1 MIKVGLICDYM
12 YFTEGLQYS
21 IDIKYGLKLDCEIK
35 RDGFRESLLSR
46 ILAEGHRISRVRSLD
61 FIFQTDVPEPYDVK
75 WKARNV
81 GEEAIRRN
89 CLRGQI
95 IESNKHPNIRHES
108 ADFRGPHYM
117 ECYIIK
123 NSIVVARD
131 KIEVPI
137 E

>member
-1 MIKVGLICDYM
+1 M
-12 YFTEGLQYS
+12 
-21 IDIKYGLKLDCEIK
+21 
-35 RDGFRESLLSR
+35 SR